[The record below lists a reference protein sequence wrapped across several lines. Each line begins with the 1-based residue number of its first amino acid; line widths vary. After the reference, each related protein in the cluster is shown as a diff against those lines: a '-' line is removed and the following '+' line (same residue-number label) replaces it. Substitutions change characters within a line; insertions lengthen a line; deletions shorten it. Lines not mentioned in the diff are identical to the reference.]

1 MAGSSAGKQA
11 GFEPVVKNATEVV
24 DYFKDDVECWGTM
37 VKAIGFSN

>member
-1 MAGSSAGKQA
+1 
-11 GFEPVVKNATEVV
+11 VKNATEVV